1 MTTGVKVAIGIGIAI
16 AIGAII
22 YFSVKNGASAAG
34 KAKLTPTQAEKIRQ
48 QIAAVPLKEIKP
60 PMGVPV
66 KIPDLEK
73 IQPLIDKLKD
83 GGWKYDS
90 ATQIISKV

>member
-34 KAKLTPTQAEKIRQ
+34 LTTTHAEKIRQ
-48 QIAAVPLKEIKP
+48 QIAAIPLKEIKP